1 LKQSLLS
8 IEIAI
13 KDRDIRE
20 NNVNKIM
27 FRKVPYSA
35 WFMTLVFW
43 SAGIFTYYILHQDL
57 VATKSQ
63 L

>member
-1 LKQSLLS
+1 MKWGSLS

-43 SAGIFTYYILHQDL
+43 SAGIFTYYILH
-57 VATKSQ
+57 
-63 L
+63 